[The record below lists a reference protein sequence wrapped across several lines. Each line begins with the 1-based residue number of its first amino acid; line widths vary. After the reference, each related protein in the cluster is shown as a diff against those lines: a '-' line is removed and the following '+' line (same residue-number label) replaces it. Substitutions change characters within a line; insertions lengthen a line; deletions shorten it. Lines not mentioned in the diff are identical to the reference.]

1 MKVVKFGGSSL
12 ASGNSVDKAL
22 SIINA
27 DPERQVVV
35 VSAPGK
41 RTEDDIKVTD
51 LMITYAYMSLR
62 SNNYQDIATRIF
74 KRYELIA
81 QYFELPEAELE
92 DIKQLLLTLPK
103 LSYPNN
109 DYRMAT
115 FKAHGERLN
124 AILIAKILNHQG
136 IKARFLEPKDVGLI
150 VTGTSNNAEVNPE
163 TYVNLKRI
171 KAAKDEKIIFPGF
184 YGITPSG
191 HIATF
196 SRGGSDITGA
206 ILARGLNADLYENF
220 TDVDAIFS
228 ANPHIVDQPKP
239 IKRMTYQEMRELS
252 YAGFSV
258 FHDEALIP
266 AIQGEIPVNV
276 KNTNAP
282 EKPGTMIVPEDGF
295 IPKHTIT
302 GIAGGKN
309 FAALYLRKYMLNK
322 GAGFTLKLMEILQ
335 KHHVSY
341 EHMPSG
347 IDDITIIFKKDVLTD
362 QLIDVICNEIQ
373 TSLNPDQMQ
382 WIDDYAITMVVGE
395 GMKDKL
401 TLCARL
407 LYPLGKKNI
416 SIQMINQGASQISIM
431 IGTRRQDEEVVI
443 KTIYDNFIAQDKI

>member
-12 ASGNSVDKAL
+12 ATGNNVDKAL
-22 SIINA
+22 NIIK
-27 DPERQVVV
+27 DDDKRKIIV

-41 RTEDDIKVTD
+41 RTDGDIKVTD
-51 LMITYAYMSLR
+51 LLITYAYTSLR
-62 SNNYQDIATRIF
+62 SNNYSDIVEKIF

-81 QYFELPEAELE
+81 QYFDLPESELIE
-92 DIKQLLLTLPK
+92 IKRLLLNLPNYD
-103 LSYPNN
+103 YPNA
-109 DYRMAT
+109 DYRMAM

-136 IKARFLEPKDVGLI
+136 IKARCLEPKDVGLI
-150 VTGTSNNAEVNPE
+150 VTGTPNNAEVNPE
-163 TYVNLKRI
+163 TYVNLKRV
-171 KAAKDEKIIFPGF
+171 KLNDCEKVIFPGF

-206 ILARGLNADLYENF
+206 ILARGFNAELYENF

-228 ANPHIVDQPKP
+228 ANPNIVANPIP
-239 IKRMTYQEMRELS
+239 IKKMTYQEMRELS

-276 KNTNAP
+276 KNTNDP
-282 EKPGTMIVPEDGF
+282 DKPGTLIVPEDGF
-295 IPKHTIT
+295 VPKHTIT

-322 GAGFTLKLMEILQ
+322 GAGFTLKLMEIFDR
-335 KHHVSY
+335 HHVSY

-347 IDDITIIFKKDVLTD
+347 IDDLTIIFKKDALSD

-401 TLCARL
+401 TLCASI

-431 IGTRRQDEEVVI
+431 IGTRRQDEEEVI
-443 KTIYDNFIAQDKI
+443 KTIYNNFIANR

>member
-12 ASGNSVDKAL
+12 ATGNNVNKAL
-22 SIINA
+22 NIIKN
-27 DPERQVVV
+27 DSSRQVIV

-41 RTEDDIKVTD
+41 RTDDDIKVTD
-51 LMITYAYMSLR
+51 LLITYAYTSLR
-62 SNNYQDIATRIF
+62 SNNYDDIVEKIF
-74 KRYELIA
+74 RRYELIA
-81 QYFELPEAELE
+81 QYFDLPKSDLTE
-92 DIKQLLLTLPK
+92 IKRLLLTLPTYD
-103 LSYPNN
+103 YPNA

-136 IKARFLEPKDVGLI
+136 IKTRYLEPKDVGLI
-150 VTGTSNNAEVNPE
+150 VTGTPNNAEVNPE

-171 KAAKDEKIIFPGF
+171 NLKNNEKIIFPGF

-206 ILARGLNADLYENF
+206 ILARGFDAELYENF

-228 ANPHIVDQPKP
+228 ANPNIVTNPAP
-239 IKRMTYQEMRELS
+239 IKKMTYQEMRELS

-276 KNTNAP
+276 KNTNDP
-282 EKPGTMIVPEDGF
+282 EKPGTLIVPEDGF

-322 GAGFTLKLMEILQ
+322 GAGFTLKLMEIFDR
-335 KHHVSY
+335 HHVSY

-347 IDDITIIFKKDVLTD
+347 IDDLTIIFKKDALSD

-401 TLCARL
+401 TLCASI
-407 LYPLGKKNI
+407 LYPLGEKNI

-431 IGTRRQDEEVVI
+431 IGTRRQDEEEVI
-443 KTIYDNFIAQDKI
+443 KTIYQNFIGNR

>member
-1 MKVVKFGGSSL
+1 M
-12 ASGNSVDKAL
+12 
-22 SIINA
+22 
-27 DPERQVVV
+27 

-41 RTEDDIKVTD
+41 RTDDDIKVTD
-51 LMITYAYMSLR
+51 LLITYAYTSLR
-62 SNNYQDIATRIF
+62 SNNYDDTVEKIF
-74 KRYELIA
+74 RRYELIA
-81 QYFELPEAELE
+81 QYFDLPESDLTK
-92 DIKQLLLTLPK
+92 IKRLLLTLPTYD
-103 LSYPNN
+103 YPNA

-136 IKARFLEPKDVGLI
+136 IKTRYLEPKDVGLI
-150 VTGTSNNAEVNPE
+150 VTGTPNNAEVNPE

-171 KAAKDEKIIFPGF
+171 NLKNNEKIIFPGF

-206 ILARGLNADLYENF
+206 ILARGFDAELYENF

-228 ANPHIVDQPKP
+228 ANPNIVTNPAP
-239 IKRMTYQEMRELS
+239 IKKMTYQEMRELS

-276 KNTNAP
+276 KNTNDP
-282 EKPGTMIVPEDGF
+282 EKPGTLIVPEDGF

-322 GAGFTLKLMEILQ
+322 GAGFTLKLMEIFDR
-335 KHHVSY
+335 HHVSY

-347 IDDITIIFKKDVLTD
+347 IDDLTIIFKKDALSD

-373 TSLNPDQMQ
+373 TSLNPDQECNGLMIMQ
-382 WIDDYAITMVVGE
+382 
-395 GMKDKL
+395 
-401 TLCARL
+401 L
-407 LYPLGKKNI
+407 LWWLVKG
-416 SIQMINQGASQISIM
+416 
-431 IGTRRQDEEVVI
+431 
-443 KTIYDNFIAQDKI
+443 